1 MITIHNGVQSTI
13 SDDKNNMICG
23 FNIWDNKKLTS
34 FSIANGYVANSV
46 KANGGMV
53 LLRLHKC

>member
-1 MITIHNGVQSTI
+1 
-13 SDDKNNMICG
+13 MICG